1 MSKRYKSKANNPLNT
16 NRKTR
21 KIRKSKKEK
30 SRRRMKGGMWRTM
43 GFGDAPV
50 EERVQSVIMPV
61 LTDILRR
68 LRRIEA
74 QLGVQESCTLAP
86 EESSDSFSAAAR
98 LFGVPAGVGSPARPT
113 YMTDWQRSNLRSKI
127 SDQRNPLVLLDPEN
141 NTDPNFEVYKK
152 SEPAHNPYNSSR
164 PEHFIKHRATG
175 KTYHQ

>member
-1 MSKRYKSKANNPLNT
+1 MSKRYKSKANNILNT

-30 SRRRMKGGMWRTM
+30 SRRRMKGGMMRAS

-74 QLGVQESCTLAP
+74 ILGVQESRTLAP
-86 EESSDSFSAAAR
+86 EVSSDSFSAAAR
-98 LFGVPAGVGSPARPT
+98 LFGVPAGVGSPPDRP
-113 YMTDWQRSNLRSKI
+113 M
-127 SDQRNPLVLLDPEN
+127 
-141 NTDPNFEVYKK
+141 
-152 SEPAHNPYNSSR
+152 
-164 PEHFIKHRATG
+164 
-175 KTYHQ
+175 